1 VSALGKQVEKLEA
14 KIQVIDNATKNL
26 DKITNSFVKQMK
38 QMQKQNNEV
47 LKLKASMEKLRTQTN
62 KKTEVKVNTK
72 KAQSEVN
79 HLTKALLGLQKV
91 ASRTGGILG
100 GMRSSLTPSMGGI
113 IGGAATA
120 GAAGY
125 GIQRATSSTVGKSLE
140 FNMIS
145 KQIELIG
152 KTRKLDGQKVLDLAE
167 QTSLTSIF
175 DQSEIYNA
183 FAGMMSY
190 SKNEGQVKKLAD
202 MAQLLAYTDPLQG
215 MGGGKIAIQELLSGD
230 AKSLYM
236 RFEKIPKSIADELAT
251 FADKNDLTKGGNLDK
266 FIDLFNTRMTS
277 TGFDQNF
284 VKEIENTPYGKWLSV
299 MENIQVIQRKIGDAA
314 LPRVIKMIDKFNNA
328 MKNGGVDRTAKL
340 FGKLADNI
348 AKLGERGLESFI
360 KNAPKLEK
368 GLDKLFDKFGDTVDG
383 LLSGDLTLD
392 KAISGWITGG
402 INALDKAIKDNQ
414 KTIESSSSTLVGY
427 VVNAI
432 ETNTPAI
439 ASAGFGLGA
448 AMAKGIVDGIASNP
462 IISTLAGAGLGA
474 MVGGPIGALIGAVG
488 GLGVG
493 AGDKI
498 TTGLRNADKKADEKS
513 DLAADIY
520 SGRSPLLGGKN
531 AEIVPTKPKKKA
543 FGQPRVPRDNYPILA
558 HEGER
563 LLTKQQAN
571 QQDNKTRGQVLV
583 TGNTFVVRE
592 EADIE
597 KIAKEFVRQ
606 IELHRINFGGATD

>member
-1 VSALGKQVEKLEA
+1 VSIVGKKVEKLSAQISVEDKA
-14 KIQVIDNATKNL
+14 SKKLDNITKSM
-26 DKITNSFVKQMK
+26 TR
-38 QMQKQNNEV
+38 QNNELMKMKV
-47 LKLKASMEKLRTQTN
+47 SMEKLRSQSN
-62 KKTEVKVNTK
+62 KRTELKVNTK
-72 KAQSEVN
+72 KAENDVTR
-79 HLTKALLGLQKV
+79 LTKTLIGLQKV
-91 ASRTGGILG
+91 AARTGRALG
-100 GMRSSLTPSMGGI
+100 GIGSSLTPSMGGI

-152 KTRKLDGQKVLDLAE
+152 KTRKLDGQKVMDLAE

-299 MENIQVIQRKIGDAA
+299 MENIQVTQRKIGDAA

-383 LLSGDLTLD
+383 FLSGDLTLD
-392 KAISGWITGG
+392 KAVKGWITGG
-402 INALDKAIKDNQ
+402 ITALDTAIKDNQ
-414 KTIESSSSTLVGY
+414 KTIESSINSLVGFT
-427 VVNAI
+427 VNVI
-432 ETNTPAI
+432 ETNTPSL
-439 ASAGFGLGA
+439 ASAGVSLGA
-448 AMAKGIVDGIASNP
+448 ALAKGIVDGIASNP

-474 MVGGPIGALIGAVG
+474 LIGGPWGAIFGAFA

-520 SGRSPLLGGKN
+520 SGRKGNLGGKN
-531 AEIVPTKPKKKA
+531 AELRAI
-543 FGQPRVPRDNYPILA
+543 GERRVPRDNSPYLL

-563 LLTKQQAN
+563 VLTKQQAN
-571 QQDNKTRGQVLV
+571 QQDNKIQGQVLV

-592 EADIE
+592 EADIQ
-597 KIAKEFVRQ
+597 KIAKELVRQ
-606 IELHRINFGGATD
+606 IELHRVNFGGATN

>member
-1 VSALGKQVEKLEA
+1 VSIVGKKVEKLSAQITVEDKA
-14 KIQVIDNATKNL
+14 SKKLDNITKSM
-26 DKITNSFVKQMK
+26 TR
-38 QMQKQNNEV
+38 QNNELMKMKV
-47 LKLKASMEKLRTQTN
+47 SMEKMRAQANKRT
-62 KKTEVKVNTK
+62 ELKVNTK
-72 KAQSEVN
+72 KAENDVFR
-79 HLTKALLGLQKV
+79 LTKALIGLQKV
-91 ASRTGGILG
+91 AARTGRSLG
-100 GMRSSLTPSMGGI
+100 GIGAALTPSMGGI
-113 IGGAATA
+113 IGGAATV
-120 GAAGY
+120 GATGY
-125 GIQRATSSTVGKSLE
+125 GLARATSATVGKSLE
-140 FNMIS
+140 FNMIG

-152 KTRKLDGQKVLDLAE
+152 KSRGLNGQKVMDLAQ
-167 QTSLTSIF
+167 QTSITSIF

-190 SKNEGQVKKLAD
+190 SKNENQVKKLAD
-202 MAQLLAYTDPLQG
+202 MAQLLAYTDPMQG
-215 MGGGKIAIQELLSGD
+215 MGGAKIAVQELLSGD

-266 FIDLFNTRMTS
+266 FINLFNTRMS
-277 TGFDQNF
+277 ATGFDQNF

-314 LPRVIKMIDKFNNA
+314 LPRVIKMIDKFNDA

-348 AKLGERGLESFI
+348 AKLAERGLESFI

-383 LLSGDLTLD
+383 FLSGDLTLD

-402 INALDKAIKDNQ
+402 INALDNAIKEN
-414 KTIESSSSTLVGY
+414 KETIESSSSTLVGY

-439 ASAGFGLGA
+439 VSAGVSLGA
-448 AMAKGIVDGIASNP
+448 ALAKGIVDGIASNP
-462 IISTLAGAGLGA
+462 IISTLAGAGVGA
-474 MVGGPIGALIGAVG
+474 MIGGPIGALIGAAG

-493 AGDKI
+493 VGDKI
-498 TTGLRNADKKADEKS
+498 TTGLRNADKKADEKVG
-513 DLAADIY
+513 LAADIY
-520 SGRSPLLGGKN
+520 SGRAPLLGGKD
-531 AEIVPTKPKKKA
+531 AELRAI
-543 FGQPRVPRDNYPILA
+543 GQPRVPRNNYPILA

-571 QQDNKTRGQVLV
+571 QQDKKSNGQVLIS
-583 TGNTFVVRE
+583 GNTFNVRE
-592 EADIE
+592 EADIQ
-597 KIAKEFVRQ
+597 KIAKELVRLM
-606 IELHRINFGGATD
+606 ELHRVNFGGAS